1 MRLLP
6 ELEAQCLAMA
16 DKVNGVAPLA
26 PVPVVDTIGEAAF
39 QRAVTD
45 LAEQHGW
52 RWHHQQISKR
62 SKSGWPD
69 LVLVRHIVIVAELK
83 VGGNQPTAAQCSW
96 LDAFQSAGV
105 DAYLW
110 HPSDWPEIAK
120 VLTEVRP

>member
-1 MRLLP
+1 MKLP
-6 ELEAQCLAMA
+6 ADLEAACLAMA
-16 DKVNGVAPLA
+16 DKVNGAA
-26 PVPVVDTIGEAAF
+26 PVVDSIGEAAF

-83 VGGNQPTAAQCSW
+83 VGKNGPTAAQSSW
-96 LDAFQSAGV
+96 LDAFQAAGV

-110 HPSDWPEIAK
+110 WPSDWPEVVK
-120 VLTEVRP
+120 VLTTQGAER